1 MIAVTVPVRIAVRSS
16 CAAASSASVNQYPMK
31 RGNSHSLSKAT
42 ETRTNAIS
50 AISGRILPF
59 MFPPPSSDR
68 VCPFRKKKNR
78 PSSRRMHRTCT
89 IWIGVE
95 RNHTVVSL
103 YKGPDSVS
111 TGNSQFSDGFPLT
124 VFREYSFIYSFQFL
138 EDRREIGK
146 GNGDGFLP
154 VHAHT
159 PFGGQSG
166 DGHGHSDPMV
176 AVAVQQASPQRSG
189 AFDHHPVRRLFHP
202 RPQFAKFL
210 RHRGD
215 PVAFLHLQLGGV
227 ADHRSSL
234 RLGGH
239 HRQHGNLVDQAGNQ

>member
-1 MIAVTVPVRIAVRSS
+1 
-16 CAAASSASVNQYPMK
+16 
-31 RGNSHSLSKAT
+31 
-42 ETRTNAIS
+42 
-50 AISGRILPF
+50 
-59 MFPPPSSDR
+59 
-68 VCPFRKKKNR
+68 
-78 PSSRRMHRTCT
+78 MHRTCT

-159 PFGGQSG
+159 PVGGQSG
-166 DGHGHSDPMV
+166 EDAEVGYEV
-176 AVAVQQASPQRSG
+176 LCRR
-189 AFDHHPVRRLFHP
+189 HHRRRLTAAAAGAGP
-202 RPQFAKFL
+202 LSPDVLPA
-210 RHRGD
+210 D
-215 PVAFLHLQLGGV
+215 GV
-227 ADHRSSL
+227 ADD
-234 RLGGH
+234 GIP
-239 HRQHGNLVDQAGNQ
+239 RQPQR